1 MKALYKKELQFYLN
15 SPVGYIVIVL
25 FAILSN
31 FWFVKDMF
39 VWNSA
44 SLRPFFD
51 TLPWFMMIFI
61 PALTMRS
68 LSEEK
73 RTNTLEIL
81 LSLPVSETQ
90 IVLSKFLALL
100 TLVGIGL
107 FLTVSLPFS
116 LHFLTQTA
124 QSKVHIPE
132 FLTGYLGE
140 LFVAAAFI
148 SLSLFFSSQTR
159 NQVVAFLAS
168 VLTLFFLMILSS
180 DLLANFIPRAFLDV
194 TYLLTPATQLS
205 SFVKGIIDLR
215 NIYYFVSF
223 TGLFLLLTIIRIERR
238 P

>member
-1 MKALYKKELQFYLN
+1 M
-15 SPVGYIVIVL
+15 
-25 FAILSN
+25 
-31 FWFVKDMF
+31 
-39 VWNSA
+39 
-44 SLRPFFD
+44 
-51 TLPWFMMIFI
+51 
-61 PALTMRS
+61 
-68 LSEEK
+68 
-73 RTNTLEIL
+73 EIL
-81 LSLPVSETQ
+81 LSLPVSDTQ